1 MFTPIYKILV
11 NLFMEDI
18 RKLVK
23 KILKE
28 MLSEGRYD
36 TTATPYNSHA
46 DVRRNLGYNPLY
58 SDNGGHTAHD
68 TVSQVSTFDT
78 NGQNFKT
85 NGNNIVISDNKFII
99 YKIKNFG
106 NDKIESTLS
115 LFGHGAGA
123 EKELRRAIDTING
136 AATRNRRSVKYRT
149 ITSETFQGTSKRTGQ
164 MSKTFWEFSLDGGN
178 SWYILKPS
186 PIQSMQLSKLVYR
199 TNESK
204 NRLTEAQDSQFSLQ
218 TLSSFKYF
226 KQRLEYCREHLG
238 KITGNGSSRVVFQIN
253 DQTCL
258 KLAKNQKG
266 IAQNEHES
274 EWYKQSLDCFPKIF
288 DYDDANDSWI
298 VCEYVLPAKPEDFK
312 HCLGITWN
320 EFVSFI
326 VSCYNEYD
334 GNRSRR
340 TFYHKMPD
348 EQFYNLIEN
357 NDTLHGIYDYI
368 TNYQDPMG
376 DLISIENYGM
386 VRRYNQ
392 DLIVILDHGLSD
404 AIWDEYYK

>member
-1 MFTPIYKILV
+1 
-11 NLFMEDI
+11 MEDI

-28 MLSEGRYD
+28 MLTEGRYD
-36 TTATPYNSHA
+36 TTATPHNSHA
-46 DVRRNLGYNPLY
+46 DVRRNLDYNPLY
-58 SDNGGHTAHD
+58 SDNGGHSAHD

-115 LFGHGAGA
+115 LFGRGAGA

-178 SWYILKPS
+178 TWYILKPS
-186 PIQSMQLSKLVYR
+186 PIQSMQPSKLVLR
-199 TNESK
+199 TNERR

-218 TLSSFKYF
+218 MLSSINSFNK
-226 KQRLEYCREHLG
+226 RLAYCKEHLG
-238 KITGNGSSRVVFQIN
+238 KIIGNGSSRVVFQIN
-253 DQTCL
+253 DQMCL

-266 IAQNEHES
+266 IAQNELES
-274 EWYKQSLDCFPKIF
+274 EWYKQSLNCFPKIF
-288 DYDDANDSWI
+288 DYDDANNSWI
-298 VCEYVLPAKPEDFK
+298 VCEYVLPAKPKDFK
-312 HCLGITWN
+312 HCLGMTWD

-326 VSCYNEYD
+326 STCYNEY
-334 GNRSRR
+334 RR
-340 TFYHKMPD
+340 TFYSKMPY
-348 EQFYNLIEN
+348 EQFCNLIEN
-357 NDTLHGIYDYI
+357 NDTLRDIYDYM
-368 TNYQDPMG
+368 TNYQAPMG
-376 DLISIENYGM
+376 DLTRIANYGI

-392 DLIVILDHGLSD
+392 DLIVILDHGLSY
-404 AIWDEYYK
+404 AILDKYYK